1 MRNVIF
7 VLLLI
12 LLLNCKTQTAKM
24 ESRVFTEVQ
33 QNEQF
38 LRLNK
43 SDFSYLEKTDNSQ
56 NSLLN
61 FGYDFTLS
69 SKDSTKPARIT
80 EYRNGKPFR
89 EIVAENATYTEKKSQ
104 KDSSNHKHS
113 NELYG
118 RISEL
123 QTRLEH
129 QQVSISALEKI
140 TIRQKQDNIKLAN
153 NFKYLLW
160 AVILF
165 GIVYIGS
172 STGIFKAFKRLL
184 NRT

>member
-1 MRNVIF
+1 
-7 VLLLI
+7 
-12 LLLNCKTQTAKM
+12 M
-24 ESRVFTEVQ
+24 ESSVSTEVR
-33 QNEQF
+33 QNGQL

-43 SDFSYLEKTDNSQ
+43 SDFSYMEKTDNSQ

-113 NELYG
+113 SELYG
-118 RISEL
+118 RINEL
-123 QTRLEH
+123 QTRLEK
-129 QQVSISALEKI
+129 QQISISALEKK
-140 TIRQKQDNIKLAN
+140 TIKQKQDNIKLAN

>member
-1 MRNVIF
+1 MRNLILI
-7 VLLLI
+7 LLLI
-12 LLLNCKTQTAKM
+12 LLSNCKTQTAKI
-24 ESRVFTEVQ
+24 ESRTISEMQ
-33 QNEQF
+33 QNGE
-38 LRLNK
+38 LLKVKK
-43 SDFSYLEKTDNSQ
+43 SDFSYLEKTENSQ

-69 SKDSTKPARIT
+69 SQDSTKPARIT

-89 EIVAENATYTEKKSQ
+89 EIVAKNATYTEKKSQ
-104 KDSSNHKHS
+104 KDSSNHKHNS
-113 NELYG
+113 ELYG

-123 QTRLEH
+123 QTQLER
-129 QQVSISALEKI
+129 QQFSISALEKI
-140 TIRQKQDNIKLAN
+140 TIKQKQDNIKLAN

>member
-1 MRNVIF
+1 
-7 VLLLI
+7 
-12 LLLNCKTQTAKM
+12 
-24 ESRVFTEVQ
+24 
-33 QNEQF
+33 
-38 LRLNK
+38 
-43 SDFSYLEKTDNSQ
+43 SQ
-56 NSLLN
+56 
-61 FGYDFTLS
+61 
-69 SKDSTKPARIT
+69 DSTKPARIT

>member
-1 MRNVIF
+1 SSI
-7 VLLLI
+7 
-12 LLLNCKTQTAKM
+12 
-24 ESRVFTEVQ
+24 
-33 QNEQF
+33 
-38 LRLNK
+38 
-43 SDFSYLEKTDNSQ
+43 
-56 NSLLN
+56 LN

-69 SKDSTKPARIT
+69 SQDSTKPARST

-172 STGIFKAFKRLL
+172 
-184 NRT
+184 

>member
-1 MRNVIF
+1 
-7 VLLLI
+7 
-12 LLLNCKTQTAKM
+12 
-24 ESRVFTEVQ
+24 
-33 QNEQF
+33 
-38 LRLNK
+38 
-43 SDFSYLEKTDNSQ
+43 
-56 NSLLN
+56 
-61 FGYDFTLS
+61 
-69 SKDSTKPARIT
+69 
-80 EYRNGKPFR
+80 
-89 EIVAENATYTEKKSQ
+89 
-104 KDSSNHKHS
+104 SSNHKHS

>member
-1 MRNVIF
+1 M
-7 VLLLI
+7 
-12 LLLNCKTQTAKM
+12 
-24 ESRVFTEVQ
+24 
-33 QNEQF
+33 
-38 LRLNK
+38 
-43 SDFSYLEKTDNSQ
+43 
-56 NSLLN
+56 
-61 FGYDFTLS
+61 
-69 SKDSTKPARIT
+69 
-80 EYRNGKPFR
+80 
-89 EIVAENATYTEKKSQ
+89 AENATYTEKKSQ

-123 QTRLEH
+123 QKQLEQ

-140 TIRQKQDNIKLAN
+140 TIKQKQDNIKLAN

>member
-1 MRNVIF
+1 
-7 VLLLI
+7 
-12 LLLNCKTQTAKM
+12 M
-24 ESRVFTEVQ
+24 ESSVSTEIQ
-33 QNEQF
+33 QNEQLF
-38 LRLNK
+38 RLNK
-43 SDFSYLEKTDNSQ
+43 SDFSYLEKTENSQ

-69 SKDSTKPARIT
+69 SQDSTKPARIT

-113 NELYG
+113 SELYG

-123 QTRLEH
+123 QTQLER
-129 QQVSISALEKI
+129 QQFSISALKEI

-172 STGIFKAFKRLL
+172 SAGIFKAFKRFL
-184 NRT
+184 NRG

>member
-1 MRNVIF
+1 
-7 VLLLI
+7 
-12 LLLNCKTQTAKM
+12 KM

-104 KDSSNHKHS
+104 KDSSN
-113 NELYG
+113 
-118 RISEL
+118 
-123 QTRLEH
+123 
-129 QQVSISALEKI
+129 
-140 TIRQKQDNIKLAN
+140 
-153 NFKYLLW
+153 
-160 AVILF
+160 
-165 GIVYIGS
+165 
-172 STGIFKAFKRLL
+172 
-184 NRT
+184 

>member
-1 MRNVIF
+1 
-7 VLLLI
+7 
-12 LLLNCKTQTAKM
+12 M

-33 QNEQF
+33 QNEQLF
-38 LRLNK
+38 RLNK

-69 SKDSTKPARIT
+69 SQDSTKPARIT

-113 NELYG
+113 SELYG
-118 RISEL
+118 KISEL
-123 QTRLEH
+123 QTQLER
-129 QQVSISALEKI
+129 QQFSISALEKI
-140 TIRQKQDNIKLAN
+140 TIKQKQDNIKLAN

-172 STGIFKAFKRLL
+172 STGVFKAFKRLL
-184 NRT
+184 NRG